1 MSIKIIGAGLPRTGT
16 NTLKES
22 LEMLGYNK
30 TYHMKELLVHPENLH
45 HWVTLKETGMTKWE
59 ELYDGFEATVDFPGY
74 PWYKE
79 HMKHYPDA
87 KVILTVRPFE
97 KWYTSVYSTIW
108 QAGPQTVSQKIA
120 MMSKLLFNPRLR
132 SVIKCV
138 KFAKGTIF
146 GVHLQGQFTDKV
158 FAEKIFDKHNADVKA
173 YVPADKLLVYDV
185 SEGWAPLCKF
195 LGVPEPNEPFPH
207 LNKKENFKAM
217 LGELM
222 KGHMV

>member
-22 LEMLGYNK
+22 LEKLGYKK

-45 HWVTLKETGMTKWE
+45 YWTTLKETGTTQWD
-59 ELYDGFEATVDFPGY
+59 ELYNGCQATVDFPAY

-79 HMKHYPDA
+79 HMKQYPDA
-87 KVILTVRPFE
+87 KVILTVRPFD
-97 KWYTSVYSTIW
+97 KWHTSVFSTIW
-108 QAGPQTVSQKIA
+108 QAGPQTLPQKLA
-120 MMSKLLFNPRLR
+120 MLSKLLLNPRLR

-138 KFAKGTIF
+138 KLAKEMIF
-146 GVHLQGQFTDKV
+146 KVHFQGKFEDKAE
-158 FAEKIFDKHNADVKA
+158 AEKIFNKHIADVKA

-185 SEGWAPLCKF
+185 SEGWGPLCKF
-195 LGVPEPNEPFPH
+195 LGVPEPNEPLPH

-222 KGHMV
+222 KGNMV

>member
-22 LEMLGYNK
+22 LEKLGYKK

-45 HWVTLKETGMTKWE
+45 YWTTLKETGTTKWD
-59 ELYDGFEATVDFPGY
+59 ELYNGYQATVDFPAY

-79 HMKHYPDA
+79 HMKRYPEA

-97 KWYTSVYSTIW
+97 KWYTSIYSTIW
-108 QAGPQTVSQKIA
+108 QAGPQTASQKIK
-120 MMSKLLFNPRLR
+120 MMSKLLFNPRIR

-146 GVHLQGQFTDKV
+146 KDHLQGKFEDKA
-158 FAEKIFDKHNADVKA
+158 FAEQVFHKHTEDVKA
-173 YVPADKLLVYDV
+173 YVPAEKLLVYDV
-185 SEGWAPLCKF
+185 SEGWGPLCRF
-195 LGVPEPNEPFPH
+195 LGVSEPSEPLPH

-222 KGHMV
+222 KGNMA

>member
-22 LEMLGYNK
+22 LEKLGYMK

-45 HWVTLKETGMTKWE
+45 YWLTLRDTGSTQWD
-59 ELYDGFEATVDFPGY
+59 ELYNGYQATVDFPGY

-79 HMKHYPDA
+79 HMKKYPEA

-97 KWYTSVYSTIW
+97 KWYTSIYSTIW
-108 QAGPQTVSQKIA
+108 KAGPQNFKQKMA
-120 MMSKLLFNPRLR
+120 MMAKLLLNPRLR

-138 KFAKGTIF
+138 KFAKQSIF
-146 GVHLQGQFTDKV
+146 HTHFQDRFEDKA
-158 FAEKIFDKHNADVKA
+158 FAEKMFYKHIEDVKA
-173 YVPADKLLVYDV
+173 YVPADKLLIFDV
-185 SEGWAPLCKF
+185 SEGWGPLCKF
-195 LGVPEPNEPFPH
+195 LGVPEPDQPIPH
-207 LNKKENFKAM
+207 LNKKENFKEM

-222 KGHMV
+222 KGHMA

>member
-22 LEMLGYNK
+22 LEKLNYKK
-30 TYHMKELLVHPENLH
+30 TYHMKELLVKPENLH
-45 HWVTLKETGMTKWE
+45 YWLTLKETGSTNWD
-59 ELYDGFEATVDFPGY
+59 ELYKGYQATVDFPGY

-79 HMKHYPDA
+79 HMKQYPDA

-108 QAGPQTVSQKIA
+108 KAGPQTLSEKIA
-120 MMSKLLFNPRLR
+120 MMSKLLFNSRLR

-138 KFAKGTIF
+138 KFSKKVIF
-146 GVHLQGQFTDKV
+146 ETHLQGKFEDKD
-158 FAEKIFDKHNADVKA
+158 FAEKIFNKHIEDVKA
-173 YVPADKLLVYDV
+173 YVPKEKLLVYDV
-185 SEGWAPLCKF
+185 SEGWEPLCKF
-195 LGVPEPNEPFPH
+195 LGVPEPNEPIPH
-207 LNKKENFKAM
+207 LNKKENFKKM

-222 KGHMV
+222 KGNMV